1 MTATKK
7 EPMFMEQL
15 PETFFDEDYK
25 KCFKN
30 AIDKKIFTRQEA
42 DDPNN
47 YIMYMC
53 SNKGFDY
60 FKSKLTKHSY
70 TVKRS

>member
-15 PETFFDEDYK
+15 PETFFDEDHK
-25 KCFKN
+25 KCFDN

-70 TVKRS
+70 KVERS